1 MAGTTEIYICYPG
14 QAIKEGKCEYSD
26 IQSRME
32 ADSDAARRF
41 ADDPKIAK
49 SAYYKVN
56 EDGDFKILCTKE
68 NANVKK
74 SGGRQGIQDSG
85 ARTHPDR
92 KRKAQKKQ
100 GFFGRLKSSFAG

>member
-1 MAGTTEIYICYPG
+1 MSGTTEIYICYPG
-14 QAIKEGKCEYSD
+14 QAIKEGKCEYSN

-32 ADSDAARRF
+32 ADGDAARRF

-49 SAYYKVN
+49 IAYYKVN
-56 EDGDFKILCTKE
+56 DDGDFKILCTKE

-74 SGGRQGIQDSG
+74 SGGRGIKDSG

-92 KRKAQKKQ
+92 KRRTVQKK
-100 GFFGRLKSSFAG
+100 GLFGRLKSALVG

>member
-1 MAGTTEIYICYPG
+1 MSGTTEIYICYPG
-14 QAIKEGKCEYSD
+14 QGIKEGKCEYSN

-49 SAYYKVN
+49 IAYYKVN
-56 EDGDFKILCTKE
+56 DDGDFKILCTKE

-74 SGGRQGIQDSG
+74 SGGRGLQDSG

-92 KRKAQKKQ
+92 KRRAAPKK
-100 GFFGRLKSSFAG
+100 GLFGRLKSAFAD